1 MADNDIYS
9 PPKTPMGNTS
19 GGGGGSG
26 GGGTGTTSGGANDP
40 KAKPT
45 NTDELL
51 EQSVASS
58 ATSFFR
64 IFGINA
70 SGIGSTS
77 ALTQATPPA
86 QFMASKPI
94 NQGAS
99 AFNLRGGVLADL
111 FSQIAQRQNLTQG
124 LTAPPVQGV
133 PVMAASMQNMAWS
146 SLGTLTPSAGGGTEQ
161 SRGISGVA

>member
-9 PPKTPMGNTS
+9 PPKTPFGNTS
-19 GGGGGSG
+19 GGGGGG
-26 GGGTGTTSGGANDP
+26 GGGTGATSGGANDP
-40 KAKPT
+40 KAKPN

-51 EQSVASS
+51 EQGGAAA

-64 IFGINA
+64 IFGVNA

-77 ALTQATPPA
+77 ALTQATPPP
-86 QFMASKPI
+86 QYLASKPI

-124 LTAPPVQGV
+124 LTAPPIEGV
-133 PVMAASMQNMAWS
+133 PIMAASMQNMSWS
-146 SLGTLTPSAGGGTEQ
+146 SLGYLTPSAGGGTEQ
-161 SRGISGVA
+161 SRQIT